1 MYKRIRYGGIK
12 GKPSNY
18 SEFIIDNEEDLS
30 SIPIENNE
38 CSIGSLAYG
47 NKKVFILYPGGW
59 FEFNNDIKN
68 IANKYYE
75 NLLTKYVLR
84 DFDEEL
90 VIDSETIGHYAGA
103 PIKKVIAENALNI
116 IDYAFYNCKSLTDIN
131 LPNVISIGSS
141 TFYNCNSLT
150 SITDDNLPKVT
161 SLPSSAFR
169 YCNLLETV
177 SLSNVAA
184 LEGSYV
190 FGNCTSLKVVDLPNL
205 AEINSESAFNNCTS
219 LTDLTLP
226 NLTKIYKNTFTK
238 CSLTNLRL
246 PKITSFDSNAIG
258 WDLDCVIEN
267 LYLDGIITLPA
278 KSITNVKN
286 VYLENC
292 TTIKTNGFYSEKQ
305 LIYVYIP
312 KVTKLE
318 KTAFNGCTNLESI
331 DLPSAT
337 SLGVTVFNSCSKLKH
352 INASAIKSI
361 AATSLKSIPSLESI
375 YLKSCT
381 TIAANSFSGNTG
393 LLDIYLPN
401 ANYSNAPWG
410 AVNATIHY
418 SCEFNEDGIPL
429 ELLEEE
435 EEQEGE

>member
-30 SIPIENNE
+30 LIPIENDE
-38 CSIGSLAYG
+38 CSIGSLAYS
-47 NKKVFILYPGGW
+47 NKKVFILYPSGW
-59 FEFNNDIKN
+59 FEFNNDVKN

-75 NLLTKYVLR
+75 NLLTKYILR

-90 VIDSETIGHYAGA
+90 VIDSETIGNYAGA
-103 PIKKVIAENALNI
+103 PIKSVIAENALNI
-116 IDYAFYNCKSLTDIN
+116 IDYAFYNCINLTNINIPNIINISDGAFNGCISLKDASFPNATNIDSAAFYGCTSLTDVN
-131 LPNVISIGSS
+131 
-141 TFYNCNSLT
+141 
-150 SITDDNLPKVT
+150 
-161 SLPSSAFR
+161 
-169 YCNLLETV
+169 
-177 SLSNVAA
+177 
-184 LEGSYV
+184 
-190 FGNCTSLKVVDLPNL
+190 LPNL
-205 AEINSESAFNNCTS
+205 AEINAEGAFSNCTS
-219 LTDLTLP
+219 LTDLTFS
-226 NLTKIYKNTFTK
+226 NLTKIYKNTFIG
-238 CSLTNLRL
+238 CNLTNLRL

-292 TTIKTNGFYSEKQ
+292 TTLKTNSFYSKNR

-318 KTAFNGCTNLESI
+318 KTAFNGCSNLESI

-337 SLGVTVFNSCSKLKH
+337 SLGTTVFNLCSKLKL

-381 TIAANSFSGNTG
+381 TIAKNSFSGNTN

-401 ANYSNAPWG
+401 ASNTYSNAPWG

-418 SCEFNEDGIPL
+418 ECEFNEDGIPL
-429 ELLEEE
+429 EVLE